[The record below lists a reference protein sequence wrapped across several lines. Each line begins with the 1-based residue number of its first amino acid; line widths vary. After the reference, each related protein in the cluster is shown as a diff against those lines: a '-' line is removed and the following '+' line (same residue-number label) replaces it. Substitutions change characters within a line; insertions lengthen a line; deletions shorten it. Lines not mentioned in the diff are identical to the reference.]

1 MNKRSIGYQ
10 IKSLD
15 NLICRELFRE
25 TASCNVLTQAQGRI
39 MSFIHNEN
47 KEGKE
52 VYQRDIENISKL
64 RRSTVSGVLQTMEK
78 NNIIIRTA
86 SNIDKRIK
94 KVVLTELGNVMVKKV
109 DSKIYVFENMMS
121 NGITKKELDIF
132 YSVIDKIK
140 NNLVEEKN
148 D

>member
-47 KEGKE
+47 KEG
-52 VYQRDIENISKL
+52 
-64 RRSTVSGVLQTMEK
+64 
-78 NNIIIRTA
+78 
-86 SNIDKRIK
+86 
-94 KVVLTELGNVMVKKV
+94 
-109 DSKIYVFENMMS
+109 
-121 NGITKKELDIF
+121 
-132 YSVIDKIK
+132 
-140 NNLVEEKN
+140 
-148 D
+148 

>member
-140 NNLVEEKN
+140 NNLMEEKN